1 MNISPTIMAVKISVM
16 EAAIAE
22 SKKDAPDTKRHAKL
36 MNLLERLAKLEQV
49 SAKLEKEIKALSL

>member
-1 MNISPTIMAVKISVM
+1 MAVKISVM